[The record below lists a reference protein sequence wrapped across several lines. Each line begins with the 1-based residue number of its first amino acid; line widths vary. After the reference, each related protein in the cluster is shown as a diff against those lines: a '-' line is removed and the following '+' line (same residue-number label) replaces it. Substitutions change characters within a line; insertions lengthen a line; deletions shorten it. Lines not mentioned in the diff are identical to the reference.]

1 MIDTLKL
8 ARRLEEAHLP
18 KEQAEALADGL
29 AEAIREDTITKADLT
44 IAVTELRADLDK
56 GFNRVRTELLFWMI
70 GTVGLGVLVN
80 HFWR

>member
-1 MIDTLKL
+1 MPIVVPRSPATHGTALATYL
-8 ARRLEEAHLP
+8 ARKTLQRAGARLY
-18 KEQAEALADGL
+18 K
-29 AEAIREDTITKADLT
+29 DTITKADLT